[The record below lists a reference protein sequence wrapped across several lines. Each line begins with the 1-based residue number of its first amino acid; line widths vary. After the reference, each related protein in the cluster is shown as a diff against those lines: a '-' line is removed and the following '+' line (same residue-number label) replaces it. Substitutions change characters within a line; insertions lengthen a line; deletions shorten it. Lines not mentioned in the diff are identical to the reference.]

1 MTTVPTD
8 SVIDQKITEEYA
20 LYHGDCVRVV
30 RGIPSDSIHFC
41 ISSWPFVSLYQYTD
55 ATEDMSNIRTKNDFF
70 NGIDFM
76 LSELARVMMPG
87 RLVGTHC
94 MELPT
99 SMEHDGVIGLY
110 DFPGDII
117 RAFQK
122 HGFVFHSRVTIWKD
136 PLIAATR
143 THALGLAHKQIVKDS
158 TMCRQ
163 GIPDQLVVMRKLG
176 KNPEPVTHPR
186 GLTKWIGNPEDEP
199 KADRH
204 ADQKKNK
211 YSHYVWQNYASPVW
225 MDINPSDTLQRAGAR
240 DAEDSK
246 HICLAS
252 GSLVLTRDQG
262 YIPIEDVEI
271 GDRVLTH
278 KGRWK
283 PVVAKLCNGRTDTI
297 RVCAQGV
304 ADLRV
309 TPEHELWTKQAPSR
323 DAKRIARASD
333 PRWVEAQSTIG
344 SYINQKLPPEEV
356 SPLTAEEWWIVGRWL
371 GDGHCGGRESVRARG
386 GLGQFLISCAHEE
399 AVELKQRLG
408 RYAGH
413 AAEVTA
419 TQIAIVGLRK
429 EVRDV
434 LSRCGRGARYKKLPG
449 EAVALCAE
457 KAESLLDGYLSADG
471 HYVGKHDR
479 YMASSVS
486 RALLLGMSMVAQRC
500 RNVVASVYAG
510 RPERSGVIEGRQV
523 SMSQDWIFAFRNSD
537 GYRKSGWIQGDGAW
551 KKVRKIETS
560 GVDTVWDIQV
570 DDDSSFTAEGA
581 IVHNCPLQL
590 TVIRR
595 AVELWSNPRDVVFD
609 PFTGIG
615 SSGYVALQEQRRF
628 IGSELKESYFR
639 NAGDNLDAAIESRS
653 QGSLQL
659 SEVAIAEV
667 E

>member
-1 MTTVPTD
+1 LTTVPTD

-41 ISSWPFVSLYQYTD
+41 VSSWPFVTLYQYTD

-76 LSELARVMMPG
+76 LSELARIMMPG
-87 RLVGTHC
+87 RLVATHC

-99 SMEHDGVIGLY
+99 SIEHDGVIGLY

-158 TMCRQ
+158 SMCRQ
-163 GIPDQLVVMRKLG
+163 GIPDQLVIMRKLG
-176 KNPEPVTHPR
+176 TNPEPVAHPR

-199 KADRH
+199 KAERH

-246 HICLAS
+246 HIC
-252 GSLVLTRDQG
+252 
-262 YIPIEDVEI
+262 
-271 GDRVLTH
+271 
-278 KGRWK
+278 
-283 PVVAKLCNGRTDTI
+283 
-297 RVCAQGV
+297 
-304 ADLRV
+304 
-309 TPEHELWTKQAPSR
+309 
-323 DAKRIARASD
+323 
-333 PRWVEAQSTIG
+333 
-344 SYINQKLPPEEV
+344 
-356 SPLTAEEWWIVGRWL
+356 
-371 GDGHCGGRESVRARG
+371 
-386 GLGQFLISCAHEE
+386 
-399 AVELKQRLG
+399 
-408 RYAGH
+408 
-413 AAEVTA
+413 
-419 TQIAIVGLRK
+419 
-429 EVRDV
+429 
-434 LSRCGRGARYKKLPG
+434 
-449 EAVALCAE
+449 
-457 KAESLLDGYLSADG
+457 
-471 HYVGKHDR
+471 
-479 YMASSVS
+479 
-486 RALLLGMSMVAQRC
+486 
-500 RNVVASVYAG
+500 
-510 RPERSGVIEGRQV
+510 
-523 SMSQDWIFAFRNSD
+523 
-537 GYRKSGWIQGDGAW
+537 
-551 KKVRKIETS
+551 
-560 GVDTVWDIQV
+560 
-570 DDDSSFTAEGA
+570 
-581 IVHNCPLQL
+581 PLQL

-628 IGSELKESYFR
+628 VGSELKESYFR

-653 QGSLQL
+653 QGQL
-659 SEVAIAEV
+659 ELTEVAV
-667 E
+667 